1 MIEFLLQRYA
11 FPPRKPK
18 YWPKNTGYYRHEA
31 TAEWETFS
39 KFAAMKKKKLTIF
52 AFAMAALLASCDKHD
67 QAQNYQLNIT
77 LDNKLRHD
85 SATLMVLEEEYNQLR
100 VCGTAQAKDGTFTF
114 TGQTDKPK
122 VALIRWDNDSVNPFY
137 LVLESGNIDV
147 TIKSDHWDITGSP
160 LNSAYL
166 HYINQRNG
174 IMNARVAT
182 WQEYLK
188 MAADSSL
195 KHEDEVLMVRQ
206 DSLLND
212 SLQRITV
219 ELINRGDAV
228 GRIIRERYAHQLDQ
242 EHVRMLK

>member
-1 MIEFLLQRYA
+1 MIVFLSQRYA

-18 YWPKNTGYYRHEA
+18 HWPKNTGYNRQES
-31 TAEWETFS
+31 TPDWETFS
-39 KFAAMKKKKLTIF
+39 KFVAMKKKQTTLF
-52 AFAMAALLASCDKHD
+52 ALALAAMLASCDGHD
-67 QAQNYQLNIT
+67 QSLDYQLKVT

-85 SATLMVLEEEYNQLR
+85 SATLLVLEEEYNQLR
-100 VCGTAQAKDGTFTF
+100 VCGTAKAQNGTFTF

-122 VALIRWDNDSVNPFY
+122 VALIRWDNDSVSPFY
-137 LVLESGNIDV
+137 LVLESGDIDV
-147 TIKSDHWDITGSP
+147 TINPGSWHITGSP
-160 LNSAYL
+160 LNSSYL

-195 KHEDEVLMVRQ
+195 KRDDELLMVRQ

-219 ELINRGDAV
+219 EHINRGDAV
-228 GRIIRERYAHQLDQ
+228 GRIIGERYGKQLDQ
-242 EHVRMLK
+242 EHMKLLK

>member
-1 MIEFLLQRYA
+1 
-11 FPPRKPK
+11 
-18 YWPKNTGYYRHEA
+18 
-31 TAEWETFS
+31 
-39 KFAAMKKKKLTIF
+39 MKKIIITVGL
-52 AFAMAALLASCDKHD
+52 ALALMLCGCDNRSHSGLD
-67 QAQNYQLNIT
+67 YRVNVT
-77 LDNKLRHD
+77 LDNKLQHD
-85 SATLMVLEEEYNQLR
+85 SATLLVLEEEYNQLR
-100 VCGTAQAKDGTFTF
+100 VCGTAQAKNGTFTF

-147 TIKSDHWDITGSP
+147 TIMPGAWNISGSP

-188 MAADSSL
+188 MATDSSL
-195 KHEDEVLMVRQ
+195 KREDEVLMVSQ

-228 GRIIRERYAHQLDQ
+228 GRIIRERYGKQLDQ
-242 EHVRMLK
+242 EHMRMLK